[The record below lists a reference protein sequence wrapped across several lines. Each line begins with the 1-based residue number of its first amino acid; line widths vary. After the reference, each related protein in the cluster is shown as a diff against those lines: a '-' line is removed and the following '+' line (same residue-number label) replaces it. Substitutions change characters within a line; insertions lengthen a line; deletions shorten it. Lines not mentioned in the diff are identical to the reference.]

1 MAVDYFNNAKDKGK
15 ALEDIVWVAI
25 NRDEFLFNIN
35 RLSVVVAL
43 ILLLYYCRAACF
55 FQSGPC
61 SPFTAPM
68 PILPWAKKIK
78 GGYRV
83 DTFER
88 AMEVGFDEL
97 HYRMVTDDEDE
108 IMPPDADPLPAELIA
123 LFKRWQEEGENFD
136 GDDPKASL
144 AEIIPGLKH
153 PDPPS
158 QYSRSIPV
166 TAVAFANGDQS
177 IFTSGYHELLVWGQK
192 AENYNAGSQACGRIH
207 SIDIHP
213 NGKQV
218 AVAGGSP
225 GRSGE
230 VRVIDLSDGSLVQLL
245 HKSDDLCL
253 SAKFNL
259 AGTRLQPVEPMVR
272 SCI

>member
-1 MAVDYFNNAKDKGK
+1 MS
-15 ALEDIVWVAI
+15 IP
-25 NRDEFLFNIN
+25 
-35 RLSVVVAL
+35 LSV
-43 ILLLYYCRAACF
+43 
-55 FQSGPC
+55 
-61 SPFTAPM
+61 
-68 PILPWAKKIK
+68 PWKW
-78 GGYRV
+78 GS
-83 DTFER
+83 
-88 AMEVGFDEL
+88 MNC
-97 HYRMVTDDEDE
+97 YRMVTDDEDE

-123 LFKRWQEEGENFD
+123 LFND
-136 GDDPKASL
+136 GGRKVKILMVVIQKHPL
-144 AEIIPGLKH
+144 LQLFRLKH
-153 PDPPS
+153 PDL

-177 IFTSGYHELLVWGQK
+177 ILTSGYHELLVWASKSGKLQRRISGLP
-192 AENYNAGSQACGRIH
+192 ERIH

-225 GRSGE
+225 GHSGE

-259 AGTRLQPVEPMVR
+259 AGTRLATCGTDGSVR
-272 SCI
+272 VFDSEA